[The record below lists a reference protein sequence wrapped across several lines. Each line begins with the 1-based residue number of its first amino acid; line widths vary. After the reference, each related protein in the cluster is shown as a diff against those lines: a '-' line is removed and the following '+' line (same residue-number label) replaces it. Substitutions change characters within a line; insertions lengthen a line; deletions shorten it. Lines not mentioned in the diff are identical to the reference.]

1 MSDKTAAEKK
11 TSFPVKA
18 GDVVIIAL
26 VLAAAAALSAVFAFG
41 QPAAADGGFAVISTP
56 DGRTEYPLCHDAV
69 IPVGGRGHTLTAI
82 IENGGIR
89 VTESDCPDGICVGMG
104 RVSKPGEMIVCVP
117 AGVIITV
124 RGGGAEGFDAVAG

>member
-11 TSFPVKA
+11 AAFPVKA

-26 VLAAAAALSAVFAFG
+26 VLAAAALSAVFAFG
-41 QPAAADGGFAVISTP
+41 QSSAADGGFAVISTP

-69 IPVGGRGHTLTAI
+69 IPVGGRGHTLTAV

-104 RVSKPGEMIVCVP
+104 RASKPGEMIVCVP
-117 AGVIITV
+117 AGVIITI
-124 RGGGAEGFDAVAG
+124 RGGGTEGFDAVAG